1 MGDEDHS
8 LLARLDERVKSM
20 QVELHT
26 LSARFQDYVTHVEF
40 KIVRALV
47 FGTVA
52 LILSAVVAAI
62 VASVMHK

>member
-1 MGDEDHS
+1 
-8 LLARLDERVKSM
+8 M
-20 QVELHT
+20 QIELHM